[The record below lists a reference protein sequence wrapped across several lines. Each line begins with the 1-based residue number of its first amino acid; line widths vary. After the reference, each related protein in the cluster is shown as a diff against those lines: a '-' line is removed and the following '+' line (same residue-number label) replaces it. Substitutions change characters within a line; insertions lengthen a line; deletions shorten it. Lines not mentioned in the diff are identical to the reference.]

1 MKIKSHRVEETE
13 EEGRADL
20 KSNPKVITNKATKG
34 KYKFMLKYY
43 HRGAFYTHEE
53 DQLLSRDI
61 SGATLEDKFDKT
73 VLPKVMQVK
82 NFGRSGRTKYTHLVD
97 QVQFVS
103 GIFLTPSNPSNC
115 RTRPS
120 STQPGPRSL
129 QLTRSSWLLTLGG

>member
-82 NFGRSGRTKYTHLVD
+82 NFGRYGGTKYTHLVD
-97 QVQFVS
+97 QVQFIS
-103 GIFLTPSNPSNC
+103 GINLTPPNPSN
-115 RTRPS
+115 
-120 STQPGPRSL
+120 
-129 QLTRSSWLLTLGG
+129 